1 VTLAALL
8 SQSLLRLQNEPT
20 GFDLD
25 HVTIQTAPV
34 HVLSLRGDARLDFYD
49 RMVERISR
57 SSDIQ
62 GAAVTWYTPMTG
74 FQSDARFEALESAG
88 SREPVMLAFNSV
100 GTGYF
105 RTMSTRIL
113 AGREFELRERRRDV
127 CVLNE
132 SAAAA
137 LFPGQPALDR
147 YVRTADPTG
156 LDIVRGGSSG
166 QTRSEPVT
174 CRVVGVAE
182 DAKFGRVREAPPKT
196 IYFPLTPDLGDGNLV
211 FLLNSR
217 TKAGAI
223 SAYREALRE
232 LAPRVPLVLFA
243 TLREQM
249 NAALG
254 SQRAIT
260 MLSVFFGIVALLLSA
275 LGLYGMLA
283 SSVSQR
289 RAEIGVRT
297 ALGATRAGI
306 LRMIV
311 GEAMRLAAIGVILG
325 GLALFVTVRFIEQM
339 LYGVTSFDLPTLA
352 GVGAVLTVVVLA
364 ASWWP
369 ARRAASVDP
378 VTAMRAD

>member
-1 VTLAALL
+1 
-8 SQSLLRLQNEPT
+8 
-20 GFDLD
+20 
-25 HVTIQTAPV
+25 
-34 HVLSLRGDARLDFYD
+34 
-49 RMVERISR
+49 M
-57 SSDIQ
+57 
-62 GAAVTWYTPMTG
+62 
-74 FQSDARFEALESAG
+74 
-88 SREPVMLAFNSV
+88 
-100 GTGYF
+100 
-105 RTMSTRIL
+105 
-113 AGREFELRERRRDV
+113 
-127 CVLNE
+127 
-132 SAAAA
+132 
-137 LFPGQPALDR
+137 
-147 YVRTADPTG
+147 
-156 LDIVRGGSSG
+156 RGGSAG
-166 QTRSEPVT
+166 RVKSEPVT

-182 DAKFGRVREAPPKT
+182 DAKFGNVREAPPRT

-232 LAPRVPLVLFA
+232 IAPRVPLVLFA

-254 SQRAIT
+254 GQRAIT

-311 GEAMRLAAIGVILG
+311 AEALKLAAIG
-325 GLALFVTVRFIEQM
+325 AA
-339 LYGVTSFDLPTLA
+339 TL
-352 GVGAVLTVVVLA
+352 T
-364 ASWWP
+364 
-369 ARRAASVDP
+369 
-378 VTAMRAD
+378 

>member
-1 VTLAALL
+1 
-8 SQSLLRLQNEPT
+8 
-20 GFDLD
+20 
-25 HVTIQTAPV
+25 
-34 HVLSLRGDARLDFYD
+34 
-49 RMVERISR
+49 M
-57 SSDIQ
+57 
-62 GAAVTWYTPMTG
+62 
-74 FQSDARFEALESAG
+74 
-88 SREPVMLAFNSV
+88 
-100 GTGYF
+100 
-105 RTMSTRIL
+105 
-113 AGREFELRERRRDV
+113 
-127 CVLNE
+127 LNE
-132 SAAAA
+132 SAAGA
-137 LFPGQPALDR
+137 LFPGQSALER

-156 LDIVRGGSSG
+156 LDIVRGGSAG
-166 QTRSEPVT
+166 QVRSEPVT

-182 DAKFGRVREAPPKT
+182 DAKFGNVREAPPRT
-196 IYFPLTPDLGDGNLV
+196 IYFPLTPDLGGGNLV

-232 LAPRVPLVLFA
+232 IAPRVPLVLFA

-254 SQRAIT
+254 GQRAIT

-311 GEAMRLAAIGVILG
+311 AEALQPRRDWRGARRRR
-325 GLALFVTVRFIEQM
+325 ALRHRALHRSDALRGHVVPSPDADCRRPGPDRGRARSE
-339 LYGVTSFDLPTLA
+339 LLA
-352 GVGAVLTVVVLA
+352 GA
-364 ASWWP
+364 
-369 ARRAASVDP
+369 ARRVGRSGHGNARRLNRFSSPEQGWLQKGGYGPRVLG
-378 VTAMRAD
+378 

>member
-1 VTLAALL
+1 
-8 SQSLLRLQNEPT
+8 
-20 GFDLD
+20 
-25 HVTIQTAPV
+25 
-34 HVLSLRGDARLDFYD
+34 
-49 RMVERISR
+49 
-57 SSDIQ
+57 
-62 GAAVTWYTPMTG
+62 MTG
-74 FQSDARFEALESAG
+74 FQSNARFEALETSG
-88 SREPVMLAFNSV
+88 SQEPVMLAFNSV
-100 GTGYF
+100 SAGYF
-105 RTMSTRIL
+105 RTMATKIL
-113 AGREFELRERRRDV
+113 SGREFETRERRRDV

-137 LFPGQPALDR
+137 LFRGQSALER

-156 LDIVRGGSSG
+156 LDIVRGGSAG
-166 QTRSEPVT
+166 QVKSEPVT

-182 DAKFGRVREAPPKT
+182 DAKFGNVREAPPMT
-196 IYFPLTPDLGDGNLV
+196 IYFPLTPDLGDGLV

-232 LAPRVPLVLFA
+232 IAPRMPLVLFA

-254 SQRAIT
+254 GQRAIT

-297 ALGATRAGI
+297 ALGATRGGI

-311 GEAMRLAAIGVILG
+311 AEALKLAAIGAALG
-325 GLALFVTVRFIEQM
+325 AAALFVIVRFVDQM
-339 LYGVTSFDLPTLA
+339 LYGVTSFHVPTLIA
-352 GVGAVLTVVVLA
+352 VGLVLTVVVLA
-364 ASWWP
+364 ASFWP

-378 VTAMRAD
+378 IAAIRAD